1 MKKIILLITI
11 SLALIAT
18 IIIAGVL
25 FNPISYTEPGNSTA
39 NEGQAF
45 NKALQ
50 ISTVNPTTE
59 PEFFTFG
66 DEYGQAIFVELS
78 TGQQANQSQNYT
90 LVTAPVGLEIQPE
103 NNIQALCS
111 ESGVIVVAPPPGTM
125 TTFDNG
131 RTGSIYLE
139 RLADLFDLPLSNQY
153 IITMWY
159 PTTQTNDYTLVSAQ
173 AAGDTGECPYLL
185 DEDV

>member
-1 MKKIILLITI
+1 MRKYILLITI

-18 IIIAGVL
+18 VIIAGV
-25 FNPISYTEPGNSTA
+25 FFSPTSYIEPGNSTA

-45 NKALQ
+45 NKGLQ

-78 TGQQANQSQNYT
+78 TAQQADHFQNYT
-90 LVTAPVGLEIQPE
+90 LVTAPAGLEMQPE
-103 NNIQALCS
+103 NNVQVLCS
-111 ESGVIVVAPPPGTM
+111 ESGAVVVAPPPGTM
-125 TTFDNG
+125 AGLNNG
-131 RTGSIYLE
+131 RTNNPYME
-139 RLADLFDLPLSNQY
+139 RLAGFFDLPLSNQY
-153 IITMWY
+153 MITMWH
-159 PTTQTNDYTLVSAQ
+159 PTTQTDDYTLVSAQ
-173 AAGDTGECPYLL
+173 AAGDSGDCPYLL